1 MLKKTLVL
9 LDAGQVVPDRPL
21 VERRGADTWRR
32 AAVGGVCLG
41 VLSLSERSKRSCG
54 LSYIYKKERQLAA
67 QYRAGAVYI
76 CVVYTYM
83 CGVFYI

>member
-9 LDAGQVVPDRPL
+9 LDAGQVMPDRPL

-41 VLSLSERSKRSCG
+41 VSLSERSERSRG
-54 LSYIYKKERQLAA
+54 LSYIYKKEKTASSTVSRRSGI
-67 QYRAGAVYI
+67 YMRGVY
-76 CVVYTYM
+76 VYAW
-83 CGVFYI
+83 GFYI